1 MLTIDFINVGYG
13 DAILIRDIDTSFSML
28 IDCGDVNT
36 GEGGPNSKRISAADF
51 LVRENIKTLD
61 LLVLTHLHLDHS
73 GGLLDVLKIAQ
84 VKEFW
89 TNYLPP
95 EQMWGKKVECTAQV
109 SPAADCLL
117 KSLNIYS
124 SALNVMK
131 LSGTI
136 IKQIDDQ
143 SQVKLTSNLLADIFI
158 EIGALQEK
166 QKKVCDSVFEG
177 IIDERLINNWDCF
190 INDTSIR
197 LRLTYSNKKIE
208 LPGDMYA
215 KCWERHEIPSCDI
228 VKIPHHG
235 HCDSMTEKLA
245 DMLNPKY
252 AVISVSNTRIDNCP
266 SVEVLNLLRKKETQ
280 VFFTDSVQIQ
290 DIEPNNQYSVRFV
303 ISKQEQIDIE
313 RVKQ

>member
-13 DAILIRDIDTSFSML
+13 DAILVRDIDTSFSML
-28 IDCGDVNT
+28 IDCGDVNI

-51 LVRENIKTLD
+51 LMHENIETLD

-73 GGLLDVLKIAQ
+73 GGLLDMLKSVQ

-89 TNYLPP
+89 TNYLPH
-95 EQMWGKKVECTAQV
+95 ESMWGKKVECAAQV

-117 KSLNIYS
+117 KSLDIYS
-124 SALNVMK
+124 SALSMME
-131 LSGTI
+131 LSGTT
-136 IKQIDDQ
+136 IKQIDYQ
-143 SQVKLTSNLLADIFI
+143 SKVKLTSNLLADIFI
-158 EIGALQEK
+158 ELGALQEK

-197 LRLTYSNKKIE
+197 LRLTYLNKRIE
-208 LPGDMYA
+208 LPGDIYA

-235 HCDSMTEKLA
+235 HSDSMTEKLV

-252 AVISVSNTRIDNCP
+252 AVISVSNTRIDDCP
-266 SVEVLNLLRKKETQ
+266 SATVLNLLRKKRTQ

-290 DIEPNNQYSVRFV
+290 DIESINQYSVRFV
-303 ISKQEQIDIE
+303 ISKSGQIDIE
-313 RVKQ
+313 RIKQ